1 MSQTSHLV
9 ALGRGG
15 SLGTALVCFCW
26 WAWFLLVWLLAGVCH
41 CAGFSIWRLS
51 FGLGLGFGLCSLT
64 VACVGY
70 AVLQFRIVF
79 SLGFW
84 AARLTE
90 FGLAGSGSNAEASDN
105 EAVKS
110 LELWFGI

>member
-26 WAWFLLVWLLAGVCH
+26 WAWFLLVWLLTGVCH

-70 AVLQFRIVF
+70 AVLQFKVG
-79 SLGFW
+79 SLVW
-84 AARLTE
+84 D
-90 FGLAGSGSNAEASDN
+90 FGLQDLQNLGLRARGPMPRPQTMR
-105 EAVKS
+105 V
-110 LELWFGI
+110 